1 MAERQVVGR
10 SVQRS
15 DAVAK
20 VTGAAQYAV
29 DVVVRSMLHAKVVR
43 SDRAH
48 ARIVAVHTQAALDCP
63 GVVTVVTGDDI
74 TSLFPRFGHIVADH
88 AILAMGKVRYYGEP
102 VALVIAS
109 DPLIAR
115 DAVALVEVEYED
127 LPALLDV
134 RSALSVDAV
143 ALHGQAYSST
153 ADTDPPGGNLART
166 PVRVTSSHPNI
177 AHESRKEWGD
187 VEAAFREAHLVV
199 ETSVH
204 HPMLYAYA
212 MEPYNAVARF
222 VDGVLEVVSTAQHPF
237 MVASDLARVFSLP
250 LNAVRVSVPYVGG
263 GYGSKSY
270 TKIEPLTAVG
280 AWAAGRPV
288 KLVLDVEESIYTT
301 RADSADIVVRS
312 AFAQDGTLLAR
323 DFDIVLDTGAY
334 ADNSPLVL
342 DKAVNRCFGPYR
354 IPNLRVQGKAV
365 YTSTSPA
372 SSYRGFGAF
381 QGNLAGETNMD
392 QAAEQLGID
401 PAELRRRNL
410 VHKGERLI
418 PGNRPMDA
426 DLVADL
432 DMVVGELD
440 DRPVRPDRLR
450 GIGFGCGA
458 NDAGAVPSSTA
469 LVRLISDGSVLVM
482 TGSSELGQGSQTVL
496 GQIAAEELGV
506 AMDRVRVLQSDTATS
521 PFERTTGASRTTTL
535 AGLAVQRACQDVVT
549 RLRQAAAEIWEEALD
564 DVDVEA
570 GQVRGPQGRSMTLC
584 ETVQKWFGPG
594 GGEILGQGVVR
605 RTGELAELPPFWEVG
620 MVGLSLDIDP
630 DTGQIEVDQL
640 VTVADVGCAIN
651 PALVEGQDLGAATQG
666 LGGAISEQLVYDG
679 DQIVNANLVE
689 YRVPHITDRPRRF
702 KSFIV
707 ERADGVGPYGAK
719 GVGEGA
725 RIPLPGA
732 VTAAVARAIGVW
744 PDTLPLNPER
754 VWRLLQTVA
763 SNDEHDLRPP
773 GVDEPAPRRST

>member
-1 MAERQVVGR
+1 MAERTIVGQ
-10 SVQRS
+10 SVQRT

-20 VTGAAQYAV
+20 VTGAALYAV
-29 DVVVRSMLHAKVVR
+29 DVVMPDMLHAKVVR
-43 SDRAH
+43 ADRAH
-48 ARIVAVHTQAALDCP
+48 ARIVSVRKRDALALP
-63 GVVTVVTGDDI
+63 GVAAVVTGDDI
-74 TSLFPRFGHIVADH
+74 AALFPRFGHIIADH
-88 AILAMGKVRYYGEP
+88 AILALGKVRYYGEP
-102 VALVIAS
+102 VALVLAD

-115 DAVALVEVEYED
+115 DAVQLVEIEYED
-127 LPALLDV
+127 LPPLLDV
-134 RSALSVDAV
+134 QTALAPDAV
-143 ALHGQAYSST
+143 ALHDSPYASASHN
-153 ADTDPPGGNLART
+153 DPPGGDVSRT
-166 PVRVTSSHPNI
+166 PVKVSSSHPNI

-187 VEAAFREAHLVV
+187 VDAAFHDAHVVV
-199 ETSVH
+199 ETRVH

-222 VDGVLEVVSTAQHPF
+222 VEGALEVVSTAQHPF

-250 LNAVRVSVPYVGG
+250 LNQVRVSVPYVGG

-270 TKIEPLTAVG
+270 TKVEPLTAVG
-280 AWAAGRPV
+280 AWAVGRPV

-312 AFAQDGTLLAR
+312 AFAVDGTILAR
-323 DFDIVLDTGAY
+323 EFDIVLDTGAY

-354 IPNLRVQGKAV
+354 IPNLRVQGRAV

-410 VHKGERLI
+410 VLKGERLI

-426 DLVADL
+426 DLVDDL
-432 DMVVGELD
+432 DMLVGELEAGSGH
-440 DRPVRPDRLR
+440 RGRLR
-450 GIGFGCGA
+450 GVGFGCA
-458 NDAGAVPSSTA
+458 ATDAGAVPSSTA
-469 LVRLISDGSVLVM
+469 LVKLLSDGSVLVL
-482 TGSSELGQGSQTVL
+482 TGSAELGQGSQTVL
-496 GQIAAEELGV
+496 GQIAAEELGLP
-506 AMDRVRVLQSDTATS
+506 MDRVRLLQSDTATT

-535 AGLAVQRACQDVVT
+535 AGLAVQRACRDVVD
-549 RLRQAAAEIWEEALD
+549 RVCQAAR
-564 DVDVEA
+564 DVWDCPSEHVE
-570 GQVRGPQGRSMTLC
+570 VRQGLVHGRGDRRMTLA
-584 ETVQKWFGPG
+584 EAVQGWFGPG
-594 GGEILGQGVVR
+594 GGEIVGQGIVR
-605 RTGELAELPPFWEVG
+605 RSAELAELPPFWEIG
-620 MVGLSLDIDP
+620 MVGLSLEIDA

-651 PALVEGQDLGAATQG
+651 PALIEGQDLGAATQG

-679 DQIVNANLVE
+679 AQIVNANMVE
-689 YRVPHITDRPRRF
+689 YRVPRITDRPRRF
-702 KSFIV
+702 HSFIA
-707 ERADGVGPYGAK
+707 ERGDGVGPYGAK

-725 RIPLPGA
+725 RVPLPGA
-732 VTAAVARAIGVW
+732 VTAAVARAVGVW

-754 VWRLLQTVA
+754 VWRLIQQARA
-763 SNDEHDLRPP
+763 SERAAADAGDQP
-773 GVDEPAPRRST
+773 GEKA